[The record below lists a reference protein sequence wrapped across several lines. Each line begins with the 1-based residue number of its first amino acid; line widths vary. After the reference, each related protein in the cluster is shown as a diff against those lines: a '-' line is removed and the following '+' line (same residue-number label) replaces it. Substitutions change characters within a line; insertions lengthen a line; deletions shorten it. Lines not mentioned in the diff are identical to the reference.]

1 MVYVYIWKL
10 LLPCNS
16 QPRFW
21 HILFHSLGPF
31 RAWKKRLSPSR
42 RKADETCCVNV
53 CLGVFSSISSQALR
67 GLLQFLTS
75 KESHLPKLLPTAV
88 KSLHFFLLFLQETEK
103 LAWLLFNFAKSP
115 FAAQNYIEKI
125 LSRKLDFLS
134 SYDAS
139 SSNYKKT
146 KKVCCYIIFYFKFFL
161 KFASLLPIN
170 QWQQKREPKV
180 VKLFL

>member
-10 LLPCNS
+10 LLPCIS
-16 QPRFW
+16 LPRFW

-31 RAWKKRLSPSR
+31 RAWNKRLSPSR

-88 KSLHFFLLFLQETEK
+88 NSLHFFLLFLQETEK

-125 LSRKLDFLS
+125 LSWESWTFLRCKLKWLQKESKKSAAILMVKRS
-134 SYDAS
+134 SWFS
-139 SSNYKKT
+139 TITQQSQSE
-146 KKVCCYIIFYFKFFL
+146 
-161 KFASLLPIN
+161 LLLVLCFI
-170 QWQQKREPKV
+170 
-180 VKLFL
+180 